1 MEYLYLDD
9 DDLNPAD
16 IFNSIDKDLN
26 KGNVNAKIN
35 LNIRIHSN
43 DIKDIISVLSRSSQ
57 HHERDLSRGI
67 L

>member
-1 MEYLYLDD
+1 MM
-9 DDLNPAD
+9 
-16 IFNSIDKDLN
+16 ISILLISSIALTRNVN